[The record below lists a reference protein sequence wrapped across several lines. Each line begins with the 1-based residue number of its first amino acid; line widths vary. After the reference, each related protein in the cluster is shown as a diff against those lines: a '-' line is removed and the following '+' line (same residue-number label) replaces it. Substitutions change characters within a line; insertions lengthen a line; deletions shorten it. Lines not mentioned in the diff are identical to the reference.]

1 MSTEDTRG
9 PYKGAYKEEVFAEET
24 EQNATDEATLEQE
37 ATEETDEE
45 TISLGGS
52 KQTEHDYKK
61 RYDDLKKHYDVKLNE
76 WKQEKQDLS
85 LQAEQPVEDQEAE
98 ASDVDLEHFKE
109 NYPDVYNVVDTIS
122 TKKTEKLYAEI
133 ERLTKREEQLQ
144 VKGAYQELL
153 ALHSDFAEVKKSED
167 FRTWLDE
174 QPPSI
179 SDGIAKNNT
188 DVAWASRVIDLYKAD
203 KGLNKKEARP
213 RKSAAAE
220 SVTTT
225 RTKTVAT
232 DANANKKVW
241 AASEIRALKPSEFE
255 KYEAEI
261 DLARIEGRILNG

>member
-1 MSTEDTRG
+1 MSTEDTKG

-24 EQNATDEATLEQE
+24 EANAANEATLEQE
-37 ATEETDEE
+37 ATEEADEE

-85 LQAEQPVEDQEAE
+85 LQAEQPVEYQEAE

-109 NYPDVYNVVDTIS
+109 NYPDVYNVVDAIS
-122 TKKTEKLYAEI
+122 TKKTEKLHAEI

-167 FRTWLDE
+167 FRTWLDQ

-220 SVTTT
+220 AVTTT

-232 DANANKKVW
+232 NANANKKTW
-241 AASEIRALKPSEFE
+241 SASEIRALKPSEFE